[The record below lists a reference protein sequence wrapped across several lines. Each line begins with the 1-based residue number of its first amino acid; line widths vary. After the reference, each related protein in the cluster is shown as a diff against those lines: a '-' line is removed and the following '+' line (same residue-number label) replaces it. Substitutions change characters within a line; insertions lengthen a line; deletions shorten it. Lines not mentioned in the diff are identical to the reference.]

1 MPRAGERIDN
11 FTLADRLG
19 TNAFGEVWSARESI
33 TERLVRLNFLRSDD
47 DYEIS
52 RFTRAISLL
61 SRLNHPSV
69 VAHTGHGFHRH
80 RPYLATE
87 HVQGPTLGSLM
98 ANGGRRMG
106 ELRTLQIA
114 AQVADGLDHA
124 WRTAEIIHRNLGPE
138 AILVDLSSIQEE
150 HGDIR
155 VKIIDFGHA
164 LGRRL
169 VDTYDADEVA
179 EEAAFQQAAQQ
190 EVVGTPLT
198 ISPEQ
203 INGARLTVGC
213 DMYALGVTMHLLL
226 PGAPPFTGSDDEL
239 RAAHLRAIPLDLQ
252 QVVPGLQTA
261 TATLVRRLM
270 AKIPDGRFPDWAA
283 VRARLQPLIDNLERR
298 RPARPQTQTTTSVV
312 RKTAT
317 YERSPEGA
325 ALPGGVAGG
334 GAPLAP
340 PSFRRPAE
348 ARPREEQADER
359 LLFAALAD
367 RLRQEPQPGEAR
379 PAPAAG
385 DGPSVDDG
393 LSAEQRAAVWAFLFR
408 NPAILDGSVTAP
420 TAVTETPSFAPSSA
434 PAREQ
439 VPTTRRIAN
448 PDDRSPRAG
457 APIVPAEQPPE
468 AEPDEPDDAAP
479 VAGFAKLFAPPA
491 ASAPGAPPPDPIPEA
506 DVPRNPVQSPW
517 WKPAL
522 EILRT
527 AVVGRVRYAA
537 GGKGGITRRIT
548 SRLRRLVA
556 SREDNL
562 EEIGALL
569 DAGKFDEAESL
580 LEKLAAN
587 AAKAGQA
594 GNDTAM
600 CVLRAR
606 LFALRGDFT
615 TALRWAQNAVQQ
627 RSPDP
632 TALAI
637 VGYAHLVS
645 RRVQSSIAIFDEAA
659 GVHPDSPLGPLGQAT
674 VLLLAGLTEKAGS
687 ALDEADRRE
696 SHPAAIRLAALLCRS
711 VGDNR
716 GEVGNLQ
723 RLLTGT
729 SADWEINERI
739 QALGGIRPAGKDD
752 EDSDR

>member
-11 FTLADRLG
+11 FTLAERLG
-19 TNAFGEVWSARESI
+19 ANAFGEVWSARESI

-47 DYEIS
+47 DYEVA

-61 SRLNHPSV
+61 SRLNHPAV

-87 HVQGPTLGSLM
+87 HVHGPTLGSLM
-98 ANGGRRMG
+98 ANGGRRMD

-114 AQVADGLDHA
+114 SQIADGLDHA

-138 AILVDLSSIQEE
+138 TILVDLSSIQED
-150 HGDIR
+150 HADVR

-169 VDTYDADEVA
+169 IDSYDPEEVA
-179 EEAAFQQAAQQ
+179 EEAAFQQSAQQ

-198 ISPEQ
+198 IAPEQ

-226 PGAPPFTGSDDEL
+226 TGAPPFTGSDDEL
-239 RAAHLRAIPLDLQ
+239 RAAHLRALPVDLQ

-261 TATLVRRLM
+261 TAGLVRRLM
-270 AKIPDGRFPDWAA
+270 AKNPDGRFTDWGALK
-283 VRARLQPLIDNLERR
+283 ARLQPLIEVLERR
-298 RPARPQTQTTTSVV
+298 RPARPQVQATTSVV

-317 YERSPEGA
+317 YERTPEGV

-334 GAPLAP
+334 GAAMAP
-340 PSFRRPAE
+340 PSLSHPPLGRPTE
-348 ARPREEQADER
+348 PPADER
-359 LLFAALAD
+359 LLFAALAE
-367 RLRQEPQPGEAR
+367 RLRNATPVTTAP
-379 PAPAAG
+379 PTPAAQAAAV
-385 DGPSVDDG
+385 PTVDDG
-393 LSAEQRAAVWAFLFR
+393 LNAEQRAAVWAFLFR

-420 TAVTETPSFAPSSA
+420 AAATATPTHMPSLA

-439 VPTTRRIAN
+439 APTTRRIA
-448 PDDRSPRAG
+448 RSEEREEPA
-457 APIVPAEQPPE
+457 APEPAPVAETEPEPE
-468 AEPDEPDDAAP
+468 AIEEPDDVAP
-479 VAGFAKLFAPPA
+479 TPSFASLFTPP
-491 ASAPGAPPPDPIPEA
+491 APGAPPAPPVAEA
-506 DVPRNPVQSPW
+506 DVPRNPSQSPW
-517 WKPAL
+517 WKQAT

-527 AVVGRVRYAA
+527 AVVGRVRYA
-537 GGKGGITRRIT
+537 GKGGITKRIT

-556 SREDNL
+556 SREDTL
-562 EEIGALL
+562 EEIGTLL
-569 DAGKFDEAESL
+569 DSGKFDEAEQL

-594 GNDTAM
+594 GNDAPM

-615 TALRWAQNAVQQ
+615 NALRWAQNAVQQ

-645 RRVQSSIAIFDEAA
+645 RRVQSSIAIFDEASS
-659 GVHPDSPLGPLGQAT
+659 VHHESPLGPLGQAT
-674 VLLLAGLTEKAGS
+674 VLLLAGLTDKAGS
-687 ALDEADRRE
+687 ALDEADRRD
-696 SHPAAIRLAALLCRS
+696 SHPASIRLAALLCRS
-711 VGDNR
+711 VGDHR

-739 QALGGIRPAGKDD
+739 QALGGIRAPGKDD
-752 EDSDR
+752 EDSNY

>member
-47 DYEIS
+47 DYEIA

-61 SRLNHPSV
+61 SRLNHPAV

-98 ANGGRRMG
+98 ANGGRRMD

-114 AQVADGLDHA
+114 AQIADGLDHA

-138 AILVDLSSIQEE
+138 AILVDLTSMQED
-150 HGDIR
+150 HADIR

-169 VDTYDADEVA
+169 VDTYDPQEVA
-179 EEAAFQQAAQQ
+179 EETAFQQAAQQ

-198 ISPEQ
+198 IAPEQ

-226 PGAPPFTGSDDEL
+226 TGAPPFTGSDDEL
-239 RAAHLRAIPLDLQ
+239 RAAHLRAIPVDLQ

-270 AKIPDGRFPDWAA
+270 AKNPDSRFADWGAL
-283 VRARLQPLIDNLERR
+283 RARLQPLIEVLERR
-298 RPARPQTQTTTSVV
+298 RPTRQGQPTTTVV

-325 ALPGGVAGG
+325 AIPGGVAGG
-334 GAPLAP
+334 GASLGPP
-340 PSFRRPAE
+340 PSLSHPPMG
-348 ARPREEQADER
+348 RPREEPADER
-359 LLFAALAD
+359 LLFAALAE
-367 RLRQEPQPGEAR
+367 RLRNATPVTATQPEHAAQ
-379 PAPAAG
+379 PTAAPT
-385 DGPSVDDG
+385 VDDG
-393 LSAEQRAAVWAFLFR
+393 LNAEQRAAVWAFLFR

-420 TAVTETPSFAPSSA
+420 AAATATPTNTPTIAPS
-434 PAREQ
+434 REQ
-439 VPTTRRIAN
+439 APTTRRIARGEER
-448 PDDRSPRAG
+448 PETA
-457 APIVPAEQPPE
+457 APEPELKPEPAAEPE
-468 AEPDEPDDAAP
+468 PEGIEEPDEVAP
-479 VAGFAKLFAPPA
+479 APSFANLFTPP
-491 ASAPGAPPPDPIPEA
+491 APGAPPAPPVPEA
-506 DVPRNPVQSPW
+506 DIPRNPAQSPW
-517 WKPAL
+517 WKQAT

-527 AVVGRVRYAA
+527 AVVGRVRYA
-537 GGKGGITRRIT
+537 GKGGITKRIT

-556 SREDNL
+556 SREDTL
-562 EEIGALL
+562 EEIGTLL
-569 DAGKFDEAESL
+569 DGGKFDEAELL

-594 GNDTAM
+594 GNDAPM

-615 TALRWAQNAVQQ
+615 NALRWAQNAVQQ

-637 VGYAHLVS
+637 VGYSHLIN
-645 RRVQSSIAIFDEAA
+645 RRVQSSIAIFDEASN
-659 GVHPDSPLGPLGQAT
+659 VHQESPLGPLGQAT

-687 ALDEADRRE
+687 ALDEADRRDE
-696 SHPAAIRLAALLCRS
+696 HPASIRLAALLCRS

-729 SADWEINERI
+729 SADWELNERI
-739 QALGGIRPAGKDD
+739 QALGGIRAAQTD
-752 EDSDR
+752 EDSNH